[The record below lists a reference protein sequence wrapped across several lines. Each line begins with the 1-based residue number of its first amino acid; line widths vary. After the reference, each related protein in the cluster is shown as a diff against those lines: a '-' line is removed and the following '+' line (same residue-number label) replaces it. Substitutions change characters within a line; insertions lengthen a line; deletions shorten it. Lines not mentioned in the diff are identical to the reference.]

1 MHQKDIEKFAF
12 FYMCG
17 QRDKRLIEGREKM
30 TFRDF
35 DRLIF
40 ITEFLG
46 LDHLSLEIWNRY
58 STKFQAQLQDLEN
71 QFLEDP
77 KDMALAEYTVD
88 TQLRD
93 RWLEEFC
100 ASVPDE
106 EVRGWIMI
114 QV

>member
-1 MHQKDIEKFAF
+1 M
-12 FYMCG
+12 
-17 QRDKRLIEGREKM
+17 
-30 TFRDF
+30 
-35 DRLIF
+35 
-40 ITEFLG
+40 
-46 LDHLSLEIWNRY
+46 
-58 STKFQAQLQDLEN
+58 
-71 QFLEDP
+71 P
-77 KDMALAEYTVD
+77 LAEYTVD